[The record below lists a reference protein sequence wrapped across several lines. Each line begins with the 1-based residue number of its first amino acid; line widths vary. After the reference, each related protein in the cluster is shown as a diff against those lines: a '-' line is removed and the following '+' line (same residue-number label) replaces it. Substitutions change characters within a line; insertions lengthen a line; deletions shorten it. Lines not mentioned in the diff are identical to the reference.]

1 MEKVQDLALSL
12 LSSDN
17 YSNYIS
23 LLLKMEQSKMEVN
36 RMWDLAIEV
45 SKTLKSLNAG
55 FKHPHF
61 KKCSHSARKTLIQS
75 MIKQK
80 LQRSMKTLRIRVM
93 GPKTWNSLSEYFKD
107 LASLPKFT
115 KFVKTWH

>member
-1 MEKVQDLALSL
+1 MIILYSQILIIVSLCNISALLPCRKSAGMEKVQDLALSL

-23 LLLKMEQSKMEVN
+23 LLLKVEQSKMEVN

-55 FKHPHF
+55 FKHTHF
-61 KKCSHSARKTLIQS
+61 KKCSHSARKTLI
-75 MIKQK
+75 
-80 LQRSMKTLRIRVM
+80 
-93 GPKTWNSLSEYFKD
+93 
-107 LASLPKFT
+107 
-115 KFVKTWH
+115 